1 MGEERREQKVLV
13 KPLNLV
19 MVLSLLRITVLVE
32 KMAKFMSIL
41 SSAKFMSLSQLVKI
55 YAGFLLKTALM
66 MLDIDDAAKMG
77 FIFKKMLDKKK
88 NL

>member
-1 MGEERREQKVLV
+1 MT
-13 KPLNLV
+13 
-19 MVLSLLRITVLVE
+19 VLSLLRITVLVE

-77 FIFKKMLDKKK
+77 FIFKKRLDKKK